1 MEITREIAEKIINS
15 RSVVDQAGVP
25 YKGIEVTNV
34 GFNDSDG
41 EPFVWEES
49 DEEYAIVSLNA
60 CTPYQLEQAVEE
72 FVAEDYDNACNHNV
86 SLRMNV
92 DKAREL
98 VKGVPYTLV
107 MVERQTEID
116 GVDTTILVAKSIT
129 PVAAVV
135 AKKATLADL
144 LAKKADAPKAEV
156 KIAVE

>member
-1 MEITREIAEKIINS
+1 MEITKEIAEKIINS
-15 RSVVDQAGVP
+15 RSIVDQAGVP
-25 YKGIEVTNV
+25 FKGIELSNV
-34 GFNDSDG
+34 GFTNSDG

-72 FVAEDYDNACNHNV
+72 FIAEDYDNACNHNV

-129 PVAAVV
+129 PVASVV
-135 AKKATLADL
+135 AKKASLADL
-144 LAKKADAPKAEV
+144 LAKKAEVPKAEV